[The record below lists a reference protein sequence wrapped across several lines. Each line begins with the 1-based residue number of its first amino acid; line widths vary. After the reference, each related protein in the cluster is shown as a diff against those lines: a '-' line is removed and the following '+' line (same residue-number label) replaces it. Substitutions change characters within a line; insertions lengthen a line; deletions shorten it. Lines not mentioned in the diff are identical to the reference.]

1 MPHSPAPAQ
10 PAGLPGPP
18 GRPAAIARGLCP
30 RCRQGRVFRSLMSMN
45 ETCPSCGHRFE
56 REPGFFLG
64 AMYVS
69 YGLAVVIY
77 LMLLGLAALALR
89 GRPQLVVFGAAL
101 LMLLPCV
108 PFLFRYSRLIWL
120 HLDWALDPG
129 A

>member
-1 MPHSPAPAQ
+1 
-10 PAGLPGPP
+10 
-18 GRPAAIARGLCP
+18 
-30 RCRQGRVFRSLMSMN
+30 MSMN
-45 ETCPSCGHRFE
+45 ETCPACGHRFE

-77 LMLLGLAALALR
+77 LTLLGLAALALR

-101 LMLLPCV
+101 LMLLPFV